1 MNKRCDNL
9 KKHYPELLLMLSI
22 LAIISICFSI
32 YLARFFNNQQ
42 VEAARIAEETALKKK
57 KKEVPKKTYEET
69 VNDKIEAG
77 DFPNRMKVPLILQT
91 DGLWKDQ
98 FYGVEGDEPLQN
110 TLAINGCAIVSLA
123 MVYSYLENEYKT
135 PMDILSWS
143 GNRYFSKETGT
154 AWHIFNDFAAANKY
168 EFEDLGDQL
177 PLVKE
182 QLKQNHPVIVSVKP
196 GYFTDVGHVMVL
208 TGYNEKENTFW
219 LNNPS
224 DTKEKGDTGRAF
236 TEEEIQKESLHYWTM
251 YKKKG

>member
-1 MNKRCDNL
+1 M

-110 TLAINGCAIVSLA
+110 T
-123 MVYSYLENEYKT
+123 
-135 PMDILSWS
+135 
-143 GNRYFSKETGT
+143 
-154 AWHIFNDFAAANKY
+154 
-168 EFEDLGDQL
+168 
-177 PLVKE
+177 
-182 QLKQNHPVIVSVKP
+182 
-196 GYFTDVGHVMVL
+196 
-208 TGYNEKENTFW
+208 
-219 LNNPS
+219 
-224 DTKEKGDTGRAF
+224 
-236 TEEEIQKESLHYWTM
+236 
-251 YKKKG
+251 